1 MKRKRLMALLLAAV
15 LALEP
20 GFGGTGMKVLAAD
33 AKNVKAEAADKVKA
47 QTADGVKTQATN
59 DEEATAP
66 KITGVTMTKPDGTL
80 YSDAEISLDVDFQA
94 SVQVINVCAVVT
106 SNGQDYE
113 YACEDELDA
122 EGTATIALGDY
133 EGQYTGDYQLKEILI
148 QDDNNNEVTYT
159 YDASKKIL
167 VNAEDETDKCNT
179 GDLTYTISRYEGKG
193 LAVDYKLNLPDG
205 TTADNIAAGTEFS
218 VTLTLKNETDKSL
231 QLVLPDTQINWEYKD
246 GYDQEYL
253 TASAGNESD
262 EDRGL
267 DIGAG
272 ETEELKVP
280 VKTGSYTDDIDATFA
295 SIELPI
301 VNAEGYEKEY
311 GCKVI
316 DGKVVQYIAGKE
328 AAILGDYDGKMDF
341 FISASGE
348 KDKKQPKITGF
359 SRTSEDPVYTGSKV
373 EYKVDYEDDLS
384 GVKNV
389 ELDYTN
395 ENGDQLSVDG
405 EVEEELSCSG
415 TVTADVKL
423 DDQATGTYKLTEATV
438 TDYSGQQTIYSLN
451 EDGSQLIGDDGD
463 DTDDSEDADQVNGST
478 LTPDSFDVQYMDKA
492 LKIKEMKLVDADG
505 KETNKYV
512 TGDTAKMEVTFKND
526 TDAAIDLKPENL
538 NVALTALDLT
548 TESLNKTVSG
558 ENMQA
563 DMKVSGDEVTIPA
576 GDEKTVAFTVKLTE
590 EMQGNTYHFY
600 DISYDEEGAVF
611 YYQFDD
617 KDVMRYQGNQVKVSL
632 DVDKLSFSVGDGS
645 SESHIHNFK
654 EYITKATTSEDGKI
668 VVKCADPAC
677 GEVKSEKVIPHPDDV
692 ELEEGPYIYNG
703 TDIKPSLKVMGS
715 DGKEISD
722 DNYTVIYPEE
732 CSEVGYYE
740 ISIKFTGKYYEGG
753 KTTGYDIVAPRP
765 DTVLENVEFDKTDYE
780 TKGTIRVTVEV
791 ETKNGV
797 SGMDMVFRGA
807 DDKEY
812 TVQPMVI
819 HNYGD
824 ILEFFY
830 DLKDLPY
837 GDNDLDRVVLYDKTD
852 AKTAITYSYTYDEE
866 EERGYFDLES
876 EDLEYQTS
884 VGSNLFVHRHNFQEN
899 IEKAKPGEDGYASI
913 DCEECGDTKEERDI
927 AAPEKIVLSPAV
939 DTYNGK
945 VKTPKVKI
953 TGSDGKAIAA
963 SNYKVT
969 YASGRKNVG
978 RYTVTVQLTGKYY
991 DGKMIKTF
999 DILPKGTSVS
1009 SAKAAK
1015 KAMTV
1020 KWKKQASQ
1028 TSGYMI
1034 QYSQKSNFKSGNK
1047 TVTVSKNST
1056 TSKKITKLTSKKT
1069 YYVRVCTYKNVK
1081 VGKKTV
1087 KICSA
1092 WSKAK
1097 KLKIK

>member
-20 GFGGTGMKVLAAD
+20 GFGGTGMTVLAAD
-33 AKNVKAEAADKVKA
+33 AEEA
-47 QTADGVKTQATN
+47 KTQAA
-59 DEEATAP
+59 DAEEATAP
-66 KITGVTMTKPDGTL
+66 KITGAAMNKPDGTL

-94 SVQVINVCAVVT
+94 SAQVINVLAVVT

-113 YACEDELDA
+113 YVCDDELDA

-133 EGQYTGDYQLKEILI
+133 EGQHAGDYQLKEILI
-148 QDDNNNEVTYT
+148 QDADDNEITYT

-205 TTADNIAAGTEFS
+205 MTADNIAAGTEFS
-218 VTLTLKNETDKSL
+218 VTLTLKNETDKTL
-231 QLVLPDTQINWEYKD
+231 QLVLTDTAINWEYKD
-246 GYDQEYL
+246 GYEQEYL
-253 TASAGNESD
+253 SASAGNESD

-272 ETEELKVP
+272 ETEELTIP
-280 VKTGSYTDDIDATFA
+280 IKTGSYTDDIDATFA

-301 VNAEGYEKEY
+301 VNEEGYEKEY

-316 DGKVVQYIAGKE
+316 NGKVVQYIDGKE
-328 AAILGDYDGKMDF
+328 AAILSDYDGKMDF

-384 GVKNV
+384 GVKSV

-395 ENGDQLSVDG
+395 EDGEQLSVDG

-451 EDGSQLIGDDGD
+451 EDGSLLVGDDGE
-463 DTDDSEDADQVNGST
+463 DTDGGDVTEEVTGST

-492 LKIKEMKLVDADG
+492 LKIKEMKLVSADG

-512 TGDTAKMEVTFKND
+512 TGDTAKMEVTFKNN

-548 TESLNKTVSG
+548 PENLNKTISG

-600 DISYDEEGAVF
+600 DISYDVGEGAVF

-617 KDVMRYQGNQVKVSL
+617 KDVMHYQGNQVKVSL

-677 GEVKSEKVIPHPDDV
+677 GEVKSEKVIPHPEDV

-715 DGKEISD
+715 DGKEISE
-722 DNYTVIYPEE
+722 DNYIVTYPEE

-740 ISIKFTGKYYEGG
+740 INIKFTGKYYEGG
-753 KTTGYDIVAPRP
+753 KLTGYDIVEPRP
-765 DTVLENVEFDKTDYE
+765 DTVLENVEFEKTEYD
-780 TKGTIRVTVEV
+780 TKGTLHVTVEA
-791 ETKNGV
+791 EAKNGV
-797 SGMDMVFRGA
+797 SRMDLVFPSEE
-807 DDKEY
+807 DDQVY
-812 TVQPMVI
+812 TLQPTEMR
-819 HNYGD
+819 NYGE
-824 ILEFFY
+824 IYEFFY
-830 DLKDLPY
+830 DLKELPY
-837 GDNDLDRVVLYDKTD
+837 GDNYLDRVVFYDKTD
-852 AKTAITYSYTYDEE
+852 VKTAITYSYNYDEE
-866 EERGYFDLES
+866 EKKGYFDLES

-884 VGSNLFVHRHNFQEN
+884 VDNNLFVHLHNFQEN

-927 AAPEKIVLSPAV
+927 AAPEEIVLSPAV

-945 VKTPKVKI
+945 AKTPKVKI
-953 TGSDGKAIAA
+953 TGSDGKTIAA
-963 SNYKVT
+963 SNYKVI

-978 RYTVTVQLTGKYY
+978 RYAVTVQFTGKYY
-991 DGKMIKTF
+991 AGKMTKTF

-1028 TSGYMI
+1028 TSGYQL

-1047 TVTVSKNST
+1047 TVTVSKNSI

-1069 YYVRVCTYKNVK
+1069 YYVRIRTY
-1081 VGKKTV
+1081 KTV
-1087 KICSA
+1087 KYGGKSIKLYSA
-1092 WSKAK
+1092 WSKATK
-1097 KLKIK
+1097 AKIK

>member
-33 AKNVKAEAADKVKA
+33 AKNVKAEAAD
-47 QTADGVKTQATN
+47 GVKTQATN
-59 DEEATAP
+59 DEEATTP
-66 KITGVTMTKPDGTL
+66 KITGVAMNKPDGTL
-80 YSDAEISLDVDFQA
+80 YSDVEISLDVNFQA
-94 SVQVINVCAVVT
+94 NAQVINVLAVVT

-113 YACEDELDA
+113 YVCEDELDA
-122 EGTATIALGDY
+122 EGTATIALGEY
-133 EGQYTGDYQLKEILI
+133 EGQHAGDYQLKEILI
-148 QDDNNNEVTYT
+148 QDADDNEVTYT
-159 YDASKKIL
+159 YDDSKKIL
-167 VNAEDETDKCNT
+167 VNAEDETDKCNA

-205 TTADNIAAGTEFS
+205 MTADNIAAGTEFS
-218 VTLTLKNETDKSL
+218 VTLTLKNETDQSL

-246 GYDQEYL
+246 GYEQEYL
-253 TASAGNESD
+253 TASAGNDSD
-262 EDRGL
+262 VSQGL

-280 VKTGSYTDDIDATFA
+280 VKTGSYTDDIDATFV

-301 VNAEGYEKEY
+301 VNAEDYEKEY

-316 DGKVVQYIAGKE
+316 DGKVVQYIDGKE
-328 AAILGDYDGKMDF
+328 AAVLGDYDGKMDF

-395 ENGDQLSVDG
+395 ENGEQLSVDG

-451 EDGSQLIGDDGD
+451 EDGSLLVGD
-463 DTDDSEDADQVNGST
+463 DTDDGEDSDNGEDVTKETTGST

-526 TDAAIDLKPENL
+526 TDVAIDLKPENL
-538 NVALTALDLT
+538 NVAFTALDLT
-548 TESLNKTVSG
+548 TESLNKTISG

-563 DMKVSGDEVTIPA
+563 DMKVSGDEVTIPE
-576 GDEKTVAFTVKLTE
+576 GDEKTVVFTVKLTE
-590 EMQGNTYHFY
+590 EMQGNIYHFY
-600 DISYDEEGAVF
+600 DISYDEGEGAVF

-617 KDVMRYQGNQVKVSL
+617 EDVMHYKGNQVKVSR
-632 DVDKLSFSVGDGS
+632 DVDKFSFSVGDGS

-703 TDIKPSLKVMGS
+703 TDIRPSLKVMGS

-722 DNYTVIYPEE
+722 DNYTVTYPEE

-740 ISIKFTGKYYEGG
+740 INIKFTGKYYEGG
-753 KTTGYDIVAPRP
+753 KLTGYDIVAPRP
-765 DTVLENVEFDKTDYE
+765 DTVLENVEFDKTEYD
-780 TKGTIRVTVEV
+780 TKGTLRVTVEA
-791 ETKNGV
+791 EAEKGI
-797 SGMDMVFRGA
+797 SRMDLVFPGEE
-807 DDKEY
+807 DDQSY
-812 TVQPMVI
+812 ILQPTEMR
-819 HNYGD
+819 NYGD
-824 ILEFFY
+824 VYEFFY

-837 GDNDLDRVVLYDKTD
+837 GDNYLDRVVFYDKTD
-852 AKTAITYSYTYDEE
+852 AKTAITYSYNYDEE
-866 EERGYFDLES
+866 EKKGYFDLES

-884 VGSNLFVHRHNFQEN
+884 VDNNLFVHLHNFREN
-899 IEKAKPGEDGYASI
+899 IEKAKPGEDGYASV

-953 TGSDGKAIAA
+953 TGSDGKAIAT
-963 SNYKVT
+963 SDYKVT

-978 RYTVTVQLTGKYY
+978 RYAVTVQFAGKYY
-991 DGKMIKTF
+991 AGKMTKTF

-1028 TSGYMI
+1028 TSGYQL

-1097 KLKIK
+1097 KVKIK

>member
-20 GFGGTGMKVLAAD
+20 GFGGTGMNVFAADKKEAKTQAAD
-33 AKNVKAEAADKVKA
+33 A
-47 QTADGVKTQATN
+47 
-59 DEEATAP
+59 EEAAP
-66 KITGVTMTKPDGTL
+66 KITGVRMNKPDGTL

-113 YACEDELDA
+113 YNCYDELDT
-122 EGTATIALGDY
+122 EGTATISLGGYDAGY
-133 EGQYTGDYQLKEILI
+133 EGRHVGDYQLKEILI

-167 VNAEDETDKCNT
+167 VNAEDETDKCNA
-179 GDLTYTISRYEGKG
+179 GDLTYTLSRYEGKG

-218 VTLTLKNETDKSL
+218 VTLTMKNETDKSL

-246 GYDQEYL
+246 GYEQEYL

-262 EDRGL
+262 ESRRL

-272 ETEELKVP
+272 ETEEIKIP
-280 VKTGSYTDDIDATFA
+280 VKTGSYTDDIDAKFE

-311 GCKVI
+311 GLKVI
-316 DGKVVQYIAGKE
+316 DGKLVQYIDGKE
-328 AAILGDYDGKMDF
+328 AGILRDYDGGMDF

-359 SRTSEDPVYTGSKV
+359 SRVTEDPVYTGSKV

-384 GVKNV
+384 GVQSV

-395 ENGDQLSVDG
+395 EDGDQLSVDG
-405 EVEEELSCSG
+405 EVEDELSCSG

-492 LKIKEMKLVDADG
+492 LKIKEMKLVGADG

-526 TDAAIDLKPENL
+526 TDAAMDLKPENL
-538 NVALTALDLT
+538 NVALY
-548 TESLNKTVSG
+548 G
-558 ENMQA
+558 ENCQA
-563 DMKVSGDEVTIPA
+563 DMKTSGDEVTIPA

-590 EMQGNTYHFY
+590 EMQGNIYHFY
-600 DISYDEEGAVF
+600 DISYDEGEGAVF
-611 YYQFDD
+611 YYQFNDE
-617 KDVMRYQGNQVKVSL
+617 DVMHYQGNQVKVSL

-677 GEVKSEKVIPHPDDV
+677 GEVKSEKVIPHPEDV

-703 TDIKPSLKVMGS
+703 TNIKPSLKVMGS

-722 DNYTVIYPEE
+722 DNYNVTYPEE
-732 CSEVGYYE
+732 CSEIGYYE
-740 ISIKFTGKYYEGG
+740 IDIKFTGKYYEGG

-797 SGMDMVFRGA
+797 SSMDMVFRGA

-812 TVQPMVI
+812 TVQPTVI

-852 AKTAITYSYTYDEE
+852 AKTAITYSYNYDEE

-899 IEKAKPGEDGYASI
+899 IEKAKPGEDGYTSI
-913 DCEECGDTKEERDI
+913 ECEECGDTKEEKDI
-927 AAPEKIVLSPAV
+927 AAPEKIVLTPAV

-945 VKTPKVKI
+945 VKIPKVKI

-978 RYTVTVQLTGKYY
+978 RYAVTVQFTGKYY
-991 DGKMIKTF
+991 AGKMTKTF

-1028 TSGYMI
+1028 TSGYQL

-1056 TSKKITKLTSKKT
+1056 TSKKITKLTSKKN
-1069 YYVRVCTYKNVK
+1069 YYVRICTYK
-1081 VGKKTV
+1081 TV
-1087 KICSA
+1087 KYGGKNIKLYSA

-1097 KLKIK
+1097 KVKIK